1 MISLAVPAA
10 GWVVASHPEITPPS
24 NFHHFRD
31 TTDGYRLARLPE
43 VLRATGLPR
52 TTIYKLM
59 AARDFPRSIKL
70 GPRAVAWRLAEVHAW
85 ISQRAADNRCK
96 YEAPSYGA
104 H

>member
-1 MISLAVPAA
+1 MTMEQTLDRDPALRREPDIA
-10 GWVVASHPEITPPS
+10 A
-24 NFHHFRD
+24 
-31 TTDGYRLARLPE
+31 DGYRLARLPE